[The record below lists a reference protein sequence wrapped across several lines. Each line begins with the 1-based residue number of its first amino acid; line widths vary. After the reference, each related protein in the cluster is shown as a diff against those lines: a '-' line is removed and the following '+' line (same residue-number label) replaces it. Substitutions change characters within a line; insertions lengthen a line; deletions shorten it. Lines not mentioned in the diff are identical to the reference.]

1 MSSNFIEVAVARGSG
16 TVLERG
22 RVLGV
27 KMFLSSKSEEDGDSR
42 HCVWKSSLPVGG
54 GTRISWGRSRGLV
67 PIINGV
73 PGRVSGVRPMSS
85 SSSVA
90 GSSRLGRLLL
100 GASEFIS
107 TKPPDPLD
115 APANRS
121 AAAVRER
128 ESERHPADQP
138 HASRH
143 RDFSHHDGWAIPP
156 SAGRPRWL
164 QGTAGSLGDTGFAFS
179 SEYTCLV
186 LTIRHAGDKLYIGT
200 YTGTVQVYELGDEQ
214 GPLSKPSS
222 TNA

>member
-1 MSSNFIEVAVARGSG
+1 MMSSNFIEVTVARGSG

-90 GSSRLGRLLL
+90 GISGIDRLLL

-107 TKPPDPLD
+107 TKLPDPLD

-128 ESERHPADQP
+128 ESERHRLQWPI
-138 HASRH
+138 SRTL
-143 RDFSHHDGWAIPP
+143 FGIATSATMMAGPFLPPQVVLDGFKE
-156 SAGRPRWL
+156 RPEAL
-164 QGTAGSLGDTGFAFS
+164 EIQGSLS
-179 SEYTCLV
+179 L
-186 LTIRHAGDKLYIGT
+186 
-200 YTGTVQVYELGDEQ
+200 Q
-214 GPLSKPSS
+214 S
-222 TNA
+222 THGSF